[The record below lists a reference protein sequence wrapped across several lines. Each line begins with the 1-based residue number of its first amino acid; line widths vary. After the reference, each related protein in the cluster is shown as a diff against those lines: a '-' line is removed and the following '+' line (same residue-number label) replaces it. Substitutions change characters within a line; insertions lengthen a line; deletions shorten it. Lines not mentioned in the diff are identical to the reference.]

1 MSVHSVFVYGT
12 LRKGGSNHFRMD
24 GAEFAGSGKVRGE
37 IYLIDSNP
45 HLIFPALN
53 LDGEG
58 WVLGEVYRVSETQL
72 KALDEFEGISE
83 RYEEPY
89 EYRRVMTAVEMDSGE
104 KGYAWVWEWNSCLD
118 GSQPLLQG
126 DWLLYEPNP
135 G

>member
-1 MSVHSVFVYGT
+1 MNNYSVCVYGT

-24 GAEFAGSGKVRGE
+24 GAVFVGRGNIGGS

-45 HLIFPALN
+45 ELVFPALKLN
-53 LDGEG
+53 SGER
-58 WVLGEVYRVSETQL
+58 VVGEVYQVSESQL

-89 EYRRVMTAVEMDSGE
+89 EYRRVMAGVELDTGE
-104 KGYAWVWEWNSCLD
+104 RVNAWVWEWNSCLD
-118 GSQPLLQG
+118 GEKPLPQG

-135 G
+135 S

>member
-1 MSVHSVFVYGT
+1 MSAHTVFVYGT

-24 GAEFAGSGKVRGE
+24 GAEFVGKGTVGGG

-45 HLIFPALN
+45 ELIFPALK
-53 LDGEG
+53 LDNEG
-58 WVLGEVYRVSETQL
+58 RVVGEVYRVSETQL
-72 KALDEFEGISE
+72 IALDAFEGISE

-89 EYRRVMTAVEMDSGE
+89 EYRREMVTVEMDAGDPVN
-104 KGYAWVWEWNSCLD
+104 AWVWVWNSCLD
-118 GSQPLLQG
+118 GAKPLPEG